1 MKKWNRFSIDDNPI
15 SLGTGNNIHHIFRY
29 AEALNKDAVPNTE
42 FKLQVFGDAEVG
54 KTTSIDA
61 MKNKKGVSTGKTNK
75 TKGIDG
81 CEIKIDDLQCQIFDT
96 GGDVEFLQIHMLFTS
111 SNTVYQIVFN
121 LVEFG
126 FGKDRLGRLRT
137 LLQAIYIRDPN
148 ARVTLVG
155 THADNLKVSKQV
167 RDNVRKDVAK
177 RLLCGHQV
185 HPLPTCS
192 NIGRSVWRIPVRG

>member
-1 MKKWNRFSIDDNPI
+1 
-15 SLGTGNNIHHIFRY
+15 
-29 AEALNKDAVPNTE
+29 
-42 FKLQVFGDAEVG
+42 
-54 KTTSIDA
+54 

-75 TKGIDG
+75 TKGIDD

-126 FGKDRLGRLRT
+126 FGKDRLGRLRAW
-137 LLQAIYIRDPN
+137 LQAIYIQDPN

-177 RLLCGHQV
+177 RLFCGHQV